1 MRTLAVI
8 VGLTASAAWACKP
21 GNMELPG
28 QASINASAPIAVLD
42 DGGTDT
48 TAPGT
53 VIISNVTLDLGSGA
67 CPKIESLGFTVE
79 GDERAR
85 VVAAFG
91 DTTQGASTNSY
102 ELLFAPPD
110 SGTVSIYLGDD
121 KARSGNG
128 FSRKTLCFALAAVD
142 DAGNVGGRSSP
153 WCLNT
158 VTGEGTVTKTGC
170 AAAPWLLVPLAV
182 LLSRRRRAQR

>member
-1 MRTLAVI
+1 MRALAVI
-8 VGLTASAAWACKP
+8 VGLIASIAWACKP

-28 QASINASAPIAVLD
+28 QVSISASSPIPVLD

-48 TAPGT
+48 TPPG
-53 VIISNVTLDLGSGA
+53 VVVISNVTLDLGSGA
-67 CPKIESLGFTVE
+67 CPKIESLDFTVE
-79 GDERAR
+79 GDERKR
-85 VVAAFG
+85 VVASFG
-91 DTTQGASTNSY
+91 DAFEVASTSGY
-102 ELLFAPPD
+102 EVLFAPPE

-142 DAGNVGGRSSP
+142 DAGNVGPRSSP

-158 VTGEGTVTKTGC
+158 TNGEGAVTKTGC
-170 AAAPWLLVPLAV
+170 STAPWLLAPLAV
-182 LLSRRRRAQR
+182 LLSRRRRAKR

>member
-1 MRTLAVI
+1 MVAVMI
-8 VGLTASAAWACKP
+8 ALSALAAWACKP

-28 QASINASAPIAVLD
+28 QVSINASNPIPVLD
-42 DGGTDT
+42 GSGTDT
-48 TAPGT
+48 SAPGG
-53 VIISNVTLDLGSGA
+53 VLISNVTLDLGEGA

-91 DTTQGASTNSY
+91 DTSQGASINSY

-142 DAGNVGGRSSP
+142 DAGNVGVRSSP

-158 VTGEGTVTKTGC
+158 VTGEGSVTKTGC
-170 AAAPWLLVPLAV
+170 SAAPWLLMPLV
-182 LLSRRRRAQR
+182 GLLSRRRRAPR

>member
-1 MRTLAVI
+1 MRALAVI
-8 VGLTASAAWACKP
+8 VGLIASVAWACKP
-21 GNMELPG
+21 GNLELPG
-28 QASINASAPIAVLD
+28 QVAFSASSPIPILD
-42 DGGTDT
+42 DSGTDT

-53 VIISNVTLDLGSGA
+53 VLISNVTLDLGSGA
-67 CPKIESLGFTVE
+67 CGTIESMGFTVE

-91 DTTQGASTNSY
+91 DTFEVASTSGY
-102 ELLFAPPD
+102 ELLFAPPE

-128 FSRKTLCFALAAVD
+128 FSRKTVCFALAAVD
-142 DAGNVGGRSSP
+142 DAGNVGPRSSP

-158 VTGEGTVTKTGC
+158 TNGEGAVTKTGC
-170 AAAPWLLVPLAV
+170 STAPWLLAPLV
-182 LLSRRRRAQR
+182 LLLARRRRAQP